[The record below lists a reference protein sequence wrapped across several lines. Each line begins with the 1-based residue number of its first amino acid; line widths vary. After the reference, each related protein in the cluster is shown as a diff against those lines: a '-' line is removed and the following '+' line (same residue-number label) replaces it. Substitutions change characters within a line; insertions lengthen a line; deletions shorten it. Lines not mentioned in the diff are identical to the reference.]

1 MNLGWVVTVNISI
14 MRGTG
19 AAGSIDSYIGNET
32 YTLKVDKLT
41 DLRTLLDAL
50 QKMTL
55 QGNI

>member
-1 MNLGWVVTVNISI
+1 MNLEWNITVNVSI

-32 YTLKVDKLT
+32 YTLKVNKLT